1 MNNLAPIILFCY
13 NRPWHVEQ
21 TLEALS
27 RNELAD
33 QSILYIYCDGPKEG
47 ASEEMH
53 QKIAEVRQVVR
64 KHQWCKEVHIV
75 EAEKNKGLANS
86 VISGVTEIINRYN
99 KVIVLEDDLITSSYF
114 LTYMNL
120 SLDFYKDYESV
131 FSIGG
136 YNFPQTK
143 MHIPD
148 DYPYD
153 NYVCL
158 RSCSWGWGTWI
169 NRWNKVDWTMD
180 NFMLCKKNGNIMRAL
195 NRLGDDFIPMM
206 QMQQDGLIDSWSV
219 RFGYEH
225 FVHHAVAMIP
235 CVSYVRNIGIDGS
248 GTHCGNDAESYY
260 IDLSLSKRSPK
271 LLDVLYEDSRIINTF
286 YSCYSSIK
294 RPLWQK
300 IINFIARKLGK
311 KVPFVIKKKVYA

>member
-1 MNNLAPIILFCY
+1 MTNLAPIIVFCY

-27 RNELAD
+27 RNELSD
-33 QSILYIYCDGPKEG
+33 QSILYIYCDGPKAD
-47 ASEEMH
+47 ASDEQL

-64 KHQWCKEVHIV
+64 KRQWCKDVYIV
-75 EAEKNKGLANS
+75 ESEKNKGLANS
-86 VISGVTEIINRYN
+86 VISGVTEVINRYN
-99 KVIVLEDDLITSSYF
+99 RVIVLEDDLITSPYF
-114 LTYMNL
+114 LTYMNH
-120 SLDFYKDYESV
+120 SLDFYENYESV

-143 MHIPD
+143 MPIPD

-158 RSCSWGWGTWI
+158 RSCSWGWGTWR
-169 NRWNKVDWTMD
+169 NRWNKVNWTMGKFD
-180 NFMLCKKNGNIMRAL
+180 ISKTNSSMMHAL

-219 RFGYEH
+219 RFGFEH
-225 FVHHAVAMIP
+225 FLHHAVAMIP

-248 GTHCGNDAESYY
+248 GTHCGNNADSYH
-260 IDLSLSKRSPK
+260 IDLSLSKRLPI
-271 LLDVLYEDSRIINTF
+271 LLDVLYEDSRVINAF
-286 YSCYSSIK
+286 YSCYNSIK

-311 KVPFVIKKKVYA
+311 RAPFVIKKKVYA

>member
-1 MNNLAPIILFCY
+1 MSNLAPIILFCY

-27 RNELAD
+27 RNELAN
-33 QSILYIYCDGPKEG
+33 QSTLYIYCDGPKTD
-47 ASEEMH
+47 ASDEQH

-64 KHQWCKEVHIV
+64 KRQWCKEVHIV

-86 VISGVTEIINRYN
+86 VISGVTEVIDRYH

-114 LTYMNL
+114 LTYMNH
-120 SLDFYKDYESV
+120 SLDFYEDYESV

-136 YNFPQTK
+136 YNFHQTK
-143 MHIPD
+143 MPIPD
-148 DYPYD
+148 DYPFD

-158 RSCSWGWGTWI
+158 RSCSWGWGTWS
-169 NRWNKVDWTMD
+169 NRWSKVNWTMEKLD
-180 NFMLCKKNGNIMRAL
+180 LCKINSNIMHAL
-195 NRLGDDFIPMM
+195 SRLGDDFIPMM

-219 RFGYEH
+219 RFGFEH

-235 CVSYVRNIGIDGS
+235 CISYVRNIGIDGS
-248 GTHCGNDAESYY
+248 GTHCGNDSDPYHV
-260 IDLSLSKRSPK
+260 DLSLSKRSPI
-271 LLDVLYEDSRIINTF
+271 LLDILYEDSRIINAF

-300 IINFIARKLGK
+300 AVNFIARKLGK
-311 KVPFVIKKKVYA
+311 KPPFVIKKKVYA